1 MAKTCVMLNRNKK
14 SGRFQKSKS
23 SNTKRVKICF
33 PKGRSTKKRSTKKG
47 FVCNSKKT
55 GRFTR
60 KVASGGCRKGSK
72 RSRRF

>member
-1 MAKTCVMLNRNKK
+1 MAKTCVMMNRNKK
-14 SGRFQKSKS
+14 TGRFQKRATSGSKR
-23 SNTKRVKICF
+23 TKICF
-33 PKGRSTKKRSTKKG
+33 PKGRKSKSKKKKTG
-47 FVCNSKKT
+47 FVCVSKKT